1 MSLRAWSKL
10 AALASLFIVH
20 HADGGTDDPADSGS
34 RTFAPAPGDIPSVFF
49 IAKSQ
54 NKNQVHYGIRLD
66 RSCRPSGER
75 PVFAYWRM
83 LENHGELEPLLPIET
98 SAYGLLDEQPV
109 EARAPG
115 ETTVNVGLRALAD
128 RRVTILVRRGA
139 AGCEATATTTVG
151 GMAAR
156 LRFAYVHVVWPF
168 GIDYI
173 LLRGRRGDGAV
184 PVEEIVRR

>member
-1 MSLRAWSKL
+1 MSLHAWSKL
-10 AALASLFIVH
+10 AAFVSLFTA
-20 HADGGTDDPADSGS
+20 HAALAGTDDPADTGRSFG
-34 RTFAPAPGDIPSVFF
+34 PATGDIASVFF
-49 IAKSQ
+49 VAKSQ
-54 NKNQVHYGIRLD
+54 NRNQVHYGIRLD

-83 LENHGELEPLLPIET
+83 LENHGELEPLLPVET
-98 SAYGLLDEQPV
+98 TAYGLLDEQPV
-109 EARAPG
+109 DVHTPG
-115 ETTVNVGLRALAD
+115 ETTVSVGLRALSD

-139 AGCEATATTTVG
+139 SGCEATATTTVG
-151 GMAAR
+151 GAAAR

-173 LLRGRRGDGAV
+173 LLRGRRGEGAV